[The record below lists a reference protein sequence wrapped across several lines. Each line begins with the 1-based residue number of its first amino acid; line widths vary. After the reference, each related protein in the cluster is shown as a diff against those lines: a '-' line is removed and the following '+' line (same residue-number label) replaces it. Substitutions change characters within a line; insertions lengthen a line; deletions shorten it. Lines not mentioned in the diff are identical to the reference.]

1 VNECVTESPCHT
13 NATCNNTDGSYTCT
27 CDTGYSGDGF
37 SCDGKNRIEIEIA
50 IPVII
55 TKKPDMRNSKLH
67 ILIIID
73 VNECVTESP
82 CHTNATCNNTDGSY
96 TCTCDTGYSGDGFS
110 CDGKSEIGIPII
122 IPVII
127 SRNQM

>member
-67 ILIIID
+67 IIIID

-110 CDGKSEIGIPII
+110 CDGKNEIGIPII

-127 SRNQM
+127 SRNQI

>member
-1 VNECVTESPCHT
+1 MVRADLEQQLLYQLY
-13 NATCNNTDGSYTCT
+13 NNS
-27 CDTGYSGDGF
+27 
-37 SCDGKNRIEIEIA
+37 
-50 IPVII
+50 
-55 TKKPDMRNSKLH
+55 KPDMKNSKLH
-67 ILIIID
+67 IIILD

-110 CDGKSEIGIPII
+110 CDGKYGIGIPII

-127 SRNQM
+127 TRNQI

>member
-1 VNECVTESPCHT
+1 MSHVYYEAILTNSIVIQNIKFLCV
-13 NATCNNTDGSYTCT
+13 G
-27 CDTGYSGDGF
+27 
-37 SCDGKNRIEIEIA
+37 
-50 IPVII
+50 
-55 TKKPDMRNSKLH
+55 
-67 ILIIID
+67 ILD

-110 CDGKSEIGIPII
+110 CDGKYGIGIPII

-127 SRNQM
+127 TRNQI